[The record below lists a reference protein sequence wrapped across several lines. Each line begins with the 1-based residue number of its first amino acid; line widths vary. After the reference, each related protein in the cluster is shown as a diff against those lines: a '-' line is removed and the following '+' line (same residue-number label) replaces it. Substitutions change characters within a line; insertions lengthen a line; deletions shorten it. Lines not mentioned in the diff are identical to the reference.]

1 MFRQFKVRLAFI
13 FGILIAIALSGALF
27 AVLVTTSNQVERTV
41 QRELTVSE
49 RVFRELMDGRAEQLR
64 RAAEVLTDDFGFKRA
79 VATEDRD
86 TIVSALVNHGDRI
99 GTDLIALQS
108 PAGEEI
114 ASTHVLNLQQ
124 LVNNEQG
131 GKGLLVSEGRL
142 YQVVTVPVSAPNLIA
157 WATLGFEVDD
167 TITEQLHELANA
179 DITLWLE
186 RESQLLASSLSNS
199 LREGFA
205 RSLISKQMAYM
216 DWADNE
222 GLALKETT
230 LSTAEGNAV
239 HVSLTTS
246 RAEAMQEFNELLVQ
260 IVLIGA
266 IALIGTLLVA
276 LFVARTISTPIAEL
290 SQAAG
295 KLKSGDYSPTNLQ
308 ARKDEFGQ
316 LADTFESMRSAISQR
331 EQKVRFQ
338 ATHDQLTELPN
349 RRELQRLLTHQL
361 HDLAS
366 SGWLIL
372 LNIRNFR
379 RLNDSV
385 GQRMGDEVLK
395 QLAERLL
402 VGISSSDVLA
412 RFGGD
417 EFALVTQSQSESE
430 LAQQLEHIR
439 ERLSKPFL
447 VAGSQFDLK
456 FNCGA
461 VQFPEHADNLD
472 SLIRRAQ
479 VSVRH
484 AKEQNQFAAFYREG
498 FDEAHLR
505 RLAIVE
511 QLPKAIANGGFKL
524 VAQPKVLAS
533 TGRTIAAEILIRW
546 HDETLGWV
554 GPDEFIPLAEQSG
567 MITEITH
574 WVVKQAEQ
582 WVNQLLQ
589 LQDEIKLSIN
599 ISAVDLINDKL
610 ANDLIALSQR
620 NMQRYLIL
628 EVTES
633 ALMHEP
639 EKSIA
644 CLQMLSELGYEIS
657 IDDYGTG
664 YSSLSQIRRLPI
676 NELKIDRAF
685 IQHLMSQPEDQSI
698 VRSTIQL
705 AHELNLRVVAEGVED
720 EASWRWLAEHQCD
733 VLQGYYFSKPISF
746 DDLHLR
752 LLKEKEHA

>member
-1 MFRQFKVRLAFI
+1 MFKQFKVRLAVI
-13 FGILIAIALSGALF
+13 FGILIAIALSGAVL
-27 AVLVTTSNQVERTV
+27 AVLLTTSNQVERTL

-49 RVFRELMDGRAEQLR
+49 RLFRELMDSRAEQLR

-99 GTDLIALQS
+99 GTDLIALQN
-108 PAGEEI
+108 PDGQEI
-114 ASTHVLNLQQ
+114 ASTHNLDLKQ
-124 LVNNEQG
+124 LISGEQG
-131 GKGLLVSEGRL
+131 GKALLVSEGQL
-142 YQVVTVPVSAPNLIA
+142 YQVVTVPVTAPNLIA
-157 WATLGFEVDD
+157 WATLGFEVNN
-167 TITEQLHELANA
+167 TLTEQLKELANA

-186 RESQLLASSLSNS
+186 QPSLLLASSLPAS

-205 RSLISKQMAYM
+205 QALSSEQQGYDGWLQQS
-216 DWADNE
+216 
-222 GLALKETT
+222 GLALQETT
-230 LSTAEGNAV
+230 LTTVGGDVV

-246 RAEAMQEFNELLVQ
+246 RAEAMRQFDELLVQ
-260 IVLIGA
+260 ILLIGA
-266 IALIGTLLVA
+266 IALVITLIVA
-276 LFVARTISTPIAEL
+276 LFVAKTISTPVALL
-290 SQAAG
+290 SQAAS

-308 ARKDEFGQ
+308 SRKDEFGQ
-316 LADTFESMRSAISQR
+316 LADTFESMRSAIALR
-331 EQKVRFQ
+331 ERKVRFQ

-349 RRELQRLLTHQL
+349 RRELQRLLNEKL
-361 HDLAS
+361 GDSAS
-366 SGWLIL
+366 SGWLL
-372 LNIRNFR
+372 LINIRNFR

-385 GQRMGDEVLK
+385 GQRMGDDVLK
-395 QLAERLL
+395 QLAGRLL
-402 VGISSSDVLA
+402 SGCQSNDILA

-417 EFALVTQSQSESE
+417 EFALVTEAETESRI
-430 LAQQLEHIR
+430 ARRLEDLSV
-439 ERLSKPFL
+439 RLNVPF
-447 VAGSQFDLK
+447 VVGGSQFELK

-461 VQFPEHADNLD
+461 VQFPQQASELD

-479 VSVRH
+479 VSVKH
-484 AKEQNQFAAFYREG
+484 AKEHNQFNAFYQEG

-511 QLPKAIANGGFKL
+511 QLPKAIARGGFTL
-524 VAQPKVLAS
+524 VAQPKVRA
-533 TGRTIAAEILIRW
+533 TDGRTVAAEMLIRW
-546 HDETLGWV
+546 HDEQLGWV

-574 WVVKQAEQ
+574 WVVEQAEQ
-582 WVNQLLQ
+582 WVNQLRTFK
-589 LQDEIKLSIN
+589 DDIKLSIN

-610 ANDLIALSQR
+610 ANDLVALSQR

-633 ALMHEP
+633 ALMNEP

-644 CLQMLSELGYEIS
+644 CLKMLSELGYEIS

-685 IQHLMSQPEDQSI
+685 IQYLMTQPDDQSI

-720 EASWRWLAEHQCD
+720 EASWHWLLANHCD

-746 DDLHLR
+746 EELHLR

>member
-1 MFRQFKVRLAFI
+1 MFKQFKVRLAVI
-13 FGILIAIALSGALF
+13 FGILIAVALCG
-27 AVLVTTSNQVERTV
+27 AVLAVLLTTSNQVERTL

-79 VATEDRD
+79 VASEDRD
-86 TIVSALVNHGDRI
+86 TIVSALINHGERI
-99 GTDLIALQS
+99 GTDLIALQTPS
-108 PAGEEI
+108 GEEI
-114 ASTHVLNLQQ
+114 ASTHDLNLQQ
-124 LVNNEQG
+124 LVSGEQG
-131 GKGLLVSEGRL
+131 GKALLVSEGQL
-142 YQVVTVPVSAPNLIA
+142 YQVVTVPVTAPNLIA
-157 WATLGFEVDD
+157 WATLGFEVNNKL
-167 TITEQLHELANA
+167 TEQLKELANA

-186 RESQLLASSLSNS
+186 QQSQLLASSLPSE

-205 RSLISKQMAYM
+205 QALSSEQQIY
-216 DWADNE
+216 DNWVQQS
-222 GLALKETT
+222 GLALQESILNTVG
-230 LSTAEGNAV
+230 GNVV

-246 RAEAMQEFNELLVQ
+246 RAEAMRQFDELLVQ
-260 IVLIGA
+260 ILLIGA
-266 IALIGTLLVA
+266 IALAITLIVA
-276 LFVARTISTPIAEL
+276 LFVAKTISTPVALL
-290 SQAAG
+290 SEAAS

-308 ARKDEFGQ
+308 SRKDEFGQ
-316 LADTFESMRSAISQR
+316 LADTFESMRSAIALR
-331 EQKVRFQ
+331 ERKVRFQ

-349 RRELQRLLTHQL
+349 RRELQRLLSQKLGDTT
-361 HDLAS
+361 S
-366 SGWLIL
+366 SGWFILI
-372 LNIRNFR
+372 NIRNFR

-395 QLAERLL
+395 QIAERLL
-402 VGISSSDVLA
+402 MDGQQSHLLA

-417 EFALVTQSQSESE
+417 EFALVTATATESE
-430 LAQQLEHIR
+430 VAHQLR
-439 ERLSKPFL
+439 QLSARLDKPFL
-447 VAGSQFDLK
+447 VGGSQFELK

-461 VQFPEHADNLD
+461 VQFPNHATELD

-479 VSVRH
+479 VSVKH
-484 AKEQNQFAAFYREG
+484 AKENNQFNAFYQEG

-511 QLPKAIANGGFKL
+511 QLPKAIAQGGFNL
-524 VAQPKVLAS
+524 VAQPKVSAIN
-533 TGRTIAAEILIRW
+533 GRTVAAEMLIRW
-546 HDETLGWV
+546 QDEELGWV

-574 WVVKQAEQ
+574 WVVDQAEQ
-582 WVNQLLQ
+582 WVNQLRAS
-589 LQDEIKLSIN
+589 QDDIKLSIN
-599 ISAVDLINDKL
+599 ISAVDLVNDKL
-610 ANDLIALSQR
+610 ANDLVALSQR

-633 ALMHEP
+633 ALMNEP

-685 IQHLMSQPEDQSI
+685 IQHLMAQPEDQSI

-720 EASWRWLAEHQCD
+720 EASWHWLAAHQCD

-746 DDLHLR
+746 DELHLR